1 MKKLLSVGLIVLVLL
16 SFAACGTEKSVIE
29 DNNWKMRTVM
39 SNDIAVADSD
49 AVVIAVGEPDEM
61 YPNAPVTDITLSA
74 VDGKITVTDAT
85 NDKVYTGTYKVSN
98 KEAKGTNYEITIDE
112 QSGYATVSPTAYS
125 DNTETDTL
133 IINLGEYSI
142 YFFPQRV

>member
-16 SFAACGTEKSVIE
+16 SFAACGTEKAVIE

-49 AVVIAVGEPDEM
+49 AVVIAVGESDEM
-61 YPNAPVTDITLSA
+61 YPNAQITDITLSA
-74 VDGKITVTDAT
+74 ADGKITVTDAT
-85 NDKVYTGTYKVSN
+85 NNKVYTGTYKVSN
-98 KEAKGTNYEITIDE
+98 KESKGTNYEITIDE
-112 QSGYATVSPTAYS
+112 QSGYATVSPTEYS

-133 IINLGEYSI
+133 TINLGEYSI
-142 YFFPQRV
+142 YFIPQGA